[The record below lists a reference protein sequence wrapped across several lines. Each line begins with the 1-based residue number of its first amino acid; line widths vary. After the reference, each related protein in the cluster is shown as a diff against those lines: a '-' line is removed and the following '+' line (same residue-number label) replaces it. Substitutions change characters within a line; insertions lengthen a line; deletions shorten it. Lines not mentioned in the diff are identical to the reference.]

1 MPRASLDV
9 KPYVLRSGAALC
21 LGIGISILLVQRT
34 CDFFLPSCAP
44 FAVAGN
50 AYLALGGLLAVIS
63 SAMQWAVSQNAKEF
77 LVREVAGLAI
87 GLIITFITILVGIGG
102 STSLL
107 AISIVGG
114 LVIGAALTVVVLRA
128 LNRH

>member
-1 MPRASLDV
+1 
-9 KPYVLRSGAALC
+9 
-21 LGIGISILLVQRT
+21 
-34 CDFFLPSCAP
+34 
-44 FAVAGN
+44 
-50 AYLALGGLLAVIS
+50 
-63 SAMQWAVSQNAKEF
+63 MQWAVSQNAKEF